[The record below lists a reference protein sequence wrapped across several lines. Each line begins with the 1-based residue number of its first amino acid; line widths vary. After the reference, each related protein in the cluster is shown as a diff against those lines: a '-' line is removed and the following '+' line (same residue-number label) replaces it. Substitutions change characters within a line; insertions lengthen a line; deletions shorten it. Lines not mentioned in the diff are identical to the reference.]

1 MTTTTQTPVTIANH
15 HEAEPGLANAEHI
28 YSVTIFANELS
39 RDGVSVDIDGM
50 DFSNYR
56 KNPVVLFA
64 HDYSGRTESSGLPI
78 GRTIS
83 LGRTQDGRIRADFE
97 FLSGDPFADR
107 VRNAWNRGFLRG
119 ASIGWRAIEA
129 RPSQRGRG
137 LRVVKSELIEWSIV
151 AVPADP
157 DALRG
162 AYTRIMKALINDASE
177 TDIPSP
183 LRAETTMQTLPH
195 GEDRGE
201 DGAPS
206 PGGEGWGEGEN
217 PSLLTPLHSLL
228 RQEGWDESL
237 PRTRSGGENPASIHP
252 EPVEEGP
259 QIDLT
264 ETRTLLKALT
274 RAVRPDSA
282 DPEFCRDPPA

>member
-1 MTTTTQTPVTIANH
+1 MTSLTHTPVTLTD
-15 HEAEPGLANAEHI
+15 HETIEPGLAKEAHV

-64 HDYSGRTESSGLPI
+64 HDYSGRTGSSGLPI
-78 GRTIS
+78 GRT
-83 LGRTQDGRIRADFE
+83 LRLDRTQDGRISAEFE

-129 RPSQRGRG
+129 RPSERARGVRI
-137 LRVVKSELIEWSIV
+137 VKSELIEWSIV

-162 AYTRIMKALINDASE
+162 AYTRVMKALIDDSAE
-177 TDIPSP
+177 AEIPSP
-183 LRAETTMQTLPH
+183 LRERARACPVLDT
-195 GEDRGE
+195 GVRV
-201 DGAPS
+201 
-206 PGGEGWGEGEN
+206 
-217 PSLLTPLHSLL
+217 
-228 RQEGWDESL
+228 
-237 PRTRSGGENPASIHP
+237 TRP
-252 EPVEEGP
+252 EPVEGRHP
-259 QIDLT
+259 PIDSAGIDLT
-264 ETRTLLKALT
+264 ETRTLLDALVG
-274 RAVRPDSA
+274 AVREPPSPPDKRRTTNSA
-282 DPEFCRDPPA
+282 NPEFCRDPPA

>member
-1 MTTTTQTPVTIANH
+1 MTAITHTPVTLTD
-15 HEAEPGLANAEHI
+15 HEETEPGLAKAGRHL

-78 GRTIS
+78 GRTVS
-83 LGRTQDGRIRADFE
+83 LGRTPDGRIRADFE

-129 RPSQRGRG
+129 RPSERGRG
-137 LRVVKSELIEWSIV
+137 LRIVKSELIEWSIV

-162 AYTRIMKALINDASE
+162 AYTRVMKALI
-177 TDIPSP
+177 
-183 LRAETTMQTLPH
+183 
-195 GEDRGE
+195 
-201 DGAPS
+201 
-206 PGGEGWGEGEN
+206 
-217 PSLLTPLHSLL
+217 
-228 RQEGWDESL
+228 
-237 PRTRSGGENPASIHP
+237 
-252 EPVEEGP
+252 EPCPEEGVIANERP
-259 QIDLT
+259 ATYDDTGDIAVGAGFKPAPTDPDIDLT
-264 ETRTLLKALT
+264 ETRSLLETLSRT
-274 RAVRPDSA
+274 VRPESA
-282 DPEFCRDPPA
+282 NPEFCRDPPDRQE